1 MTGREYLEKAFIT
14 MSEIADKEHD
24 KVYNARKYIEKLIKE
39 SVKLEKNEINRAD
52 LYELL
57 DILDG
62 ADDE

>member
-1 MTGREYLEKAFIT
+1 MTGREYLEKAFLT

-24 KVYNARKYIEKLIKE
+24 IVYNARKYIERLIKE

-62 ADDE
+62 TDDE